1 MSDDDICT
9 MLTGFT
15 GFVQMKECRMVR
27 AHGSGMALS
36 GHAETVQFSVADKHA
51 TKQFSDDG
59 FPQYDVPL
67 C

>member
-9 MLTGFT
+9 VLTGFT
-15 GFVQMKECRMVR
+15 GFAQMKERGMVR
-27 AHGSGMALS
+27 AHSSGMALS
-36 GHAETVQFSVADKHA
+36 GHAASVRFSVADKHA